1 MPLAVVIL
9 LRQNAF
15 TCDRLGKMIESSANK
30 FIFPNL
36 NAASRIMAEE
46 IVDLI
51 NSVISKKGHFMLALS
66 GGNTPRTLYGLFASE
81 FSNKIP
87 WEHVHLFWG
96 DERHVPKNQAQSNF
110 AMAYESFISK
120 VNIPQ
125 GNVHRIPIENGP
137 PEKSAELYEMLLKKM
152 FHYSTAKNDE
162 QSFDLILLGM
172 GEDGHT
178 ASLFPANPVLLE
190 KRRLVCAVNAPLK
203 MKPIQRITITF
214 PIIERANY
222 VFFLVS
228 GAKKERILK
237 LIFEKPEKAKK
248 MYPAA
253 MVNPRGK
260 TVWYIDSNGMSKI
273 NPS

>member
-1 MPLAVVIL
+1 
-9 LRQNAF
+9 
-15 TCDRLGKMIESSANK
+15 MIENWDDK

-36 NAASRIMAEE
+36 NTASRVMAEE

-51 NSVISKKGHFMLALS
+51 NSVISKKGRFMLALS
-66 GGNTPRTLYGLFASE
+66 GGNTPRILYGLLGSE

-87 WEHVHLFWG
+87 WKNVHLFWG
-96 DERHVPKNQAQSNF
+96 DERYVPKNHAQSNF
-110 AMAYESFISK
+110 AMAYDSFISR

-125 GNVHRIPIENGP
+125 GNVHRIPVENSS
-137 PEKSAELYEMLLKKM
+137 PEKSAELYELLLKKM
-152 FHYSTAKNDE
+152 FDYSAEKSDY

-178 ASLFPANPVLLE
+178 ASLFPANPVLFE
-190 KRRLVCAVNAPLK
+190 KHRLVCAVNAPPE
-203 MKPIQRITITF
+203 MKPIHRITITLS
-214 PIIERANY
+214 IIDRANC
-222 VFFLVS
+222 VFFLIT

-253 MVNPRGK
+253 MVNPKGK
-260 TVWYIDSNGMSKI
+260 IVWFIDSTGMSQIK
-273 NPS
+273 PS